1 MHMESFPSLVCLCL
15 PIGSTSV
22 GGIDKAVDFT
32 NPLNR
37 CNRDGVLDC
46 GPGEYHDEECN
57 EQE

>member
-1 MHMESFPSLVCLCL
+1 MHMESFPSIVCLCL

-22 GGIDKAVDFT
+22 GGINKEVDFT

-46 GPGEYHDEECN
+46 GPGEYHD
-57 EQE
+57 